1 MNQDR
6 RAIYQLLAQGRI
18 DAAQAERLLAAD
30 GAERE
35 AAWAIVGC
43 AAIVLFA
50 QLHAIAPAALHIV
63 RGLVAGRLPMWHH
76 FVNSMGLFWGGW
88 R

>member
-18 DAAQAERLLAAD
+18 SPAQAERLIAAF

-35 AAWAIVGC
+35 TAWVVAGC

-50 QLHAIAPAALHIV
+50 QLHILAPAVLHIV
-63 RGLVAGRLPMWHH
+63 REMVAGGLPALHH
-76 FVNSMGLFWGGW
+76 IVNSIAFLLGGLS
-88 R
+88 